1 MEKESQ
7 IFLFIFHS
15 WFLKSCF
22 TFSPIYKLHH
32 KAERQESLIMKKNNL
47 LASIVLMEMIS
58 ATSLVAVR
66 AVQVI

>member
-1 MEKESQ
+1 
-7 IFLFIFHS
+7 
-15 WFLKSCF
+15 
-22 TFSPIYKLHH
+22 
-32 KAERQESLIMKKNNL
+32 MKKNNL